1 MLTWSSRLCLDV
13 RLVSDPERDL
23 ALGSTGSCLTRVL
36 DSRPI
41 GERES
46 RLLSFLSRL
55 FTSGERLDERDSF
68 ESNSFRRSSLLDS
81 TRLSLSS

>member
-13 RLVSDPERDL
+13 RLVRDL
-23 ALGSTGSCLTRVL
+23 ALGSTGSSLTRVL
-36 DSRPI
+36 DSRAI